1 MSKPQTVIGKAK
13 ELQELH
19 GKEYAIQF
27 FKNLSYEI
35 GPILTFED
43 SCTLSGYQ
51 TAIEWLEIG
60 QEGMEEKARDIL
72 KNL

>member
-19 GKEYAIQF
+19 GKEYAIEF
-27 FKNLSYEI
+27 FKKRLEESTNIFDASANE
-35 GPILTFED
+35 
-43 SCTLSGYQ
+43 
-51 TAIEWLEIG
+51 TAIEWLELG
-60 QEGMEEKARDIL
+60 PEGMKAKVIEDM